1 MVEAARY
8 ANDKRSLLPM
18 IAGLFWPCIRSLLTL
33 LHTLG
38 LPMKGFPG
46 VSTIQLPVD
55 LIPDAIRAKVVADV
69 ERAGGAKN
77 GMSATSSG
85 GRAGGGVRGRGRGGG
100 SVNVATGAAWARPAR

>member
-8 ANDKRSLLPM
+8 ANDK
-18 IAGLFWPCIRSLLTL
+18 RSLLTL

-69 ERAGGAKN
+69 ERAGEEEEKEVGVDEEGA
-77 GMSATSSG
+77 
-85 GRAGGGVRGRGRGGG
+85 
-100 SVNVATGAAWARPAR
+100 GAA

>member
-1 MVEAARY
+1 
-8 ANDKRSLLPM
+8 M

-77 GMSATSSG
+77 GMSATPSSG
-85 GRAGGGVRGRGRGGG
+85 GAGGGVRGRGRGGG